1 MILVKPLRRLSR
13 WGRGENDDSL
23 YSCVYVPTYSR
34 GLFVCRSQSRFL
46 FHSSPVAGEFCLVR
60 GSLCNC
66 ASLENLLSRL
76 SQPSKRCHCFCS
88 AFPLFCI
95 FSPASFRL
103 SPAFSMGV
111 WKNVTTVCLSVKKQ
125 DSSDSDAPRQGP
137 LTIYPRQQCSV

>member
-46 FHSSPVAGEFCLVR
+46 FHSSPVAGEVCLLR

-66 ASLENLLSRL
+66 ARLENLSFSSRYNP
-76 SQPSKRCHCFCS
+76 SQATCR
-88 AFPLFCI
+88 LGQ
-95 FSPASFRL
+95 PAL
-103 SPAFSMGV
+103 TLYQPGV
-111 WKNVTTVCLSVKKQ
+111 SVG
-125 DSSDSDAPRQGP
+125 S
-137 LTIYPRQQCSV
+137 